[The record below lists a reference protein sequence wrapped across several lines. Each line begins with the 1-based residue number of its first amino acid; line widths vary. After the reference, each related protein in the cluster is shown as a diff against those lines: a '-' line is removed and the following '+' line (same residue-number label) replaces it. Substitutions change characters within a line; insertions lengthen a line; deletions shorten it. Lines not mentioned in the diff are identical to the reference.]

1 LVGNIGT
8 KDKLEYTVIGGTIN
22 TASRI
27 EAFGKELGKDFL
39 VSKNVLDKL
48 GSDLV
53 EKYKFESLGKKQI
66 RGKEVQIE
74 LFSID
79 IL

>member
-1 LVGNIGT
+1 L
-8 KDKLEYTVIGGTIN
+8 
-22 TASRI
+22 
-27 EAFGKELGKDFL
+27 GKELGKDFL

-48 GSDLV
+48 GSELV
-53 EKYKFESLGKKQI
+53 EKYKFESLGIKLI
-66 RGKEVQIE
+66 RGKELKIE